1 MHQKSAK
8 GQKVSKHS
16 WEASAKEAACV
27 WHMAGELLALVP
39 IPEPWRQSVSGS
51 LECLL
56 PQARVEAEWLH
67 AYIKGNAGVLVEV
80 QGAILQRN
88 CTDVRDVPTLRALL
102 QEHETKAPVTAPLVE
117 MDSLEDDAFSLLL
130 KKVDY
135 DLQALRVGKVLY
147 STLIHP

>member
-1 MHQKSAK
+1 M
-8 GQKVSKHS
+8 
-16 WEASAKEAACV
+16 

-39 IPEPWRQSVSGS
+39 IPEAWRQSVSGS
-51 LECLL
+51 LQCLL
-56 PQARVEAEWLH
+56 PQARVEAAWLH
-67 AYIKGNAGVLVEV
+67 AYIEGNAGVLVEV

-117 MDSLEDDAFSLLL
+117 MDNLEDDAFSLLL

-135 DLQALRVGKVLY
+135 DLQALRVAKVRRTKVLY